1 LEQAPSVH
9 NNANDKRN
17 GADFMGGLSKASTLL
32 HGRLDATSAHVVVSS
47 RLWACGWNIKKGEG
61 DGALVLAI
69 FDG

>member
-1 LEQAPSVH
+1 MEQAPSVH

-32 HGRLDATSAHVVVSS
+32 PGRLDAASAHVVVSS

-61 DGALVLAI
+61 DGVLVAA
-69 FDG
+69 FHHG